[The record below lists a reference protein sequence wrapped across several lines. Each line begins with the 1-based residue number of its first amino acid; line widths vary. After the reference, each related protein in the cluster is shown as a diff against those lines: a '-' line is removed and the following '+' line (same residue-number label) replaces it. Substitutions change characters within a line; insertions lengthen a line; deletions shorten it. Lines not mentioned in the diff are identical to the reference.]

1 MPQTVSFGGRS
12 SEGMEGGAEDV
23 KLDRQVRRAG
33 LLGVGMSFRVL
44 RGRIWQGLPIL
55 RSPFSPQG
63 SSTRGDALKASS
75 PRDPGHILG
84 QRPSPTESDARPGW
98 GR

>member
-33 LLGVGMSFRVL
+33 LLGV
-44 RGRIWQGLPIL
+44 
-55 RSPFSPQG
+55 
-63 SSTRGDALKASS
+63 
-75 PRDPGHILG
+75 
-84 QRPSPTESDARPGW
+84 
-98 GR
+98 